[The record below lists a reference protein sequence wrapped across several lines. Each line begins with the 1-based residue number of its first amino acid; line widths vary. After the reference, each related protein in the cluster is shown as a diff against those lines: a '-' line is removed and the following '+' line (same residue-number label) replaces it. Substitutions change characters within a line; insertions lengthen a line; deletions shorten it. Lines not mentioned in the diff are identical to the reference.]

1 MCEFER
7 TALCCSACF
16 LSGLMMP
23 DAVLCQNTGFYGDSQ
38 HKSLQWSASAA
49 TGDGCRSTQVAIG
62 AANFT
67 ISMPIKEMLI

>member
-1 MCEFER
+1 
-7 TALCCSACF
+7 
-16 LSGLMMP
+16 MP

-49 TGDGCRSTQVAIG
+49 TGDGCCSAQVAVG